1 MEREFRR
8 CERMRPN
15 SNSVNNNVQMEFFGK
30 RKWTAAG
37 GTTYVTPYPLMIFR
51 IGRIGSKL
59 ECQKTEN
66 KMNKGFTLIET
77 MIALV
82 LVTMAMLFMAAAL
95 SHSHSQYRLSFK
107 RFAVIQRLE
116 NLKNQL
122 LSLSFDSAESAIGV
136 HSVREERMRIVWV
149 VSASSPALKR
159 IEGTVFDPLTK
170 RTLVFFKSKF
180 LLEVNDD

>member
-1 MEREFRR
+1 
-8 CERMRPN
+8 
-15 SNSVNNNVQMEFFGK
+15 
-30 RKWTAAG
+30 
-37 GTTYVTPYPLMIFR
+37 
-51 IGRIGSKL
+51 
-59 ECQKTEN
+59 
-66 KMNKGFTLIET
+66 MNKGFTLIET

-122 LSLSFDSAESAIGV
+122 LSLPFDSAESAIGV
-136 HSVREERMRIVWV
+136 HSVREERIRIVWV